1 MKNVGFII
9 LLFLL
14 VACHNGRKE
23 TGSFDEKI
31 LLTGK
36 VYEKDIISMV
46 PVHFKL
52 IDSTFFASWSG

>member
-36 VYEKDIISMV
+36 VYEKDIISMI

-52 IDSTFFASWSG
+52 ID